1 MDNKYLD
8 PWFLIIFLHMFHIMY
23 ENIEVLV
30 VDFVY
35 MLPGIL
41 DNPNNYNDLL
51 DVVVYEKKVMMNSK
65 DYHLLLNERLISL
78 NLAMKLLNRQVMMH
92 AWMVGLT
99 YVVFV
104 VVVVAAAVAAEVDAV
119 GIEGHA

>member
-1 MDNKYLD
+1 
-8 PWFLIIFLHMFHIMY
+8 MY